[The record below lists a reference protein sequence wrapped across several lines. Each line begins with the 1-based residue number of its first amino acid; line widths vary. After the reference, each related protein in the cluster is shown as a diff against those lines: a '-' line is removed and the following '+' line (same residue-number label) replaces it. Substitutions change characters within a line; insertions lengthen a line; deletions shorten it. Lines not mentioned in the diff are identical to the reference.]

1 MTAVKADLDVLKNKG
16 VVSSCKSV
24 QRGDLQKPAVIYY
37 NRNETNPYY
46 TVSFP
51 ISQINLEKSFWLH
64 ETTVTPKTIFTVEVS
79 EIKTTITSNS
89 IEVKFK
95 GEKKSQNASTADSTV
110 TVSCNWQII
119 EFY

>member
-1 MTAVKADLDVLKNKG
+1 M
-16 VVSSCKSV
+16 
-24 QRGDLQKPAVIYY
+24 QRGELQKSTTIFYY
-37 NRNETNPYY
+37 NNETNPYY

-51 ISQINLEKSFWLH
+51 ISQINVEKSFFLH
-64 ETTVTPKTIFTVEVS
+64 ETTVTPKTLFTVEVS

-89 IEVKFK
+89 IEVTFK
-95 GEKKSQNASTADSTV
+95 GIKKNSESSTAESTV

>member
-16 VVSSCKSV
+16 VVGGCKSV
-24 QRGDLQKPAVIYY
+24 QRGDLQKSTTIYY

-64 ETTVTPKTIFTVEVS
+64 EVTATPVKLFVSNVS
-79 EIKTTITSNS
+79 EIKATITNNS
-89 IEVKFK
+89 IEVTFK
-95 GEKKSQNASTADSTV
+95 GIKANQDASTADSKV
-110 TVSCNWQII
+110 TVSCSWQII